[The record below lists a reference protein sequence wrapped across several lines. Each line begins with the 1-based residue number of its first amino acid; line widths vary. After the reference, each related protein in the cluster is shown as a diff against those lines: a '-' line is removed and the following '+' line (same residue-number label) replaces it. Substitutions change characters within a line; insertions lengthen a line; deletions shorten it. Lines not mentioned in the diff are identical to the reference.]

1 MDGAWPAAMLTLNR
15 MATATEA
22 MILTAPLPLS
32 FYLLPSTFYPFLPSS
47 FFLFPFPGRGG
58 PSTRR
63 ALVPSKAQQGDPTM
77 KLACFPILA
86 LAACLTLS
94 PAAAR
99 AAAALQR
106 DTETVDR
113 TYPLGAGGELRLNN
127 FSGKIVITGSN
138 RGNVAI
144 HAVRRATRERLEN
157 IHLDIQADGSRIRID
172 ANKRDKSWDRHDDN
186 VVETDFE
193 IEVPDDANLDVNAFS
208 SDIRISNVHGRQ
220 KVHSFSGGVT
230 LRDAAGPIDAETFSG
245 DIDVDLAPNASG
257 RVDFDTFS
265 GDLTSDI
272 PMAYRSGGR
281 RGAHGEI
288 GSGGTNTLKF
298 HTFSGDVHIK

>member
-1 MDGAWPAAMLTLNR
+1 M
-15 MATATEA
+15 
-22 MILTAPLPLS
+22 
-32 FYLLPSTFYPFLPSS
+32 
-47 FFLFPFPGRGG
+47 
-58 PSTRR
+58 TR
-63 ALVPSKAQQGDPTM
+63 
-77 KLACFPILA
+77 LACLPVLA
-86 LAACLTLS
+86 AAACLILS
-94 PAAAR
+94 PVGAR
-99 AAAALQR
+99 TASGEQR
-106 DTETVDR
+106 ETETVDR
-113 TYPLGAGGELRLNN
+113 TYPMGPGGELRLNN

-157 IHLDIQADGSRIRID
+157 IHLEIQANGSQIRIE
-172 ANKRDKSWDRHDDN
+172 ANKRDESWDRHNDN

-193 IEVPDDANLDVNAFS
+193 IEVPEDVNLDVNAFS
-208 SDIRISNVHGRQ
+208 SDIRISNVRGRQ
-220 KVHSFSGGVT
+220 KIHSFSGGVT

-281 RGAHGEI
+281 RGAHAEI

>member
-1 MDGAWPAAMLTLNR
+1 MT
-15 MATATEA
+15 
-22 MILTAPLPLS
+22 
-32 FYLLPSTFYPFLPSS
+32 
-47 FFLFPFPGRGG
+47 
-58 PSTRR
+58 
-63 ALVPSKAQQGDPTM
+63 
-77 KLACFPILA
+77 KLACVPMMA
-86 LAACLTLS
+86 VTACLILS
-94 PAAAR
+94 PFGVR
-99 AAAALQR
+99 AASGAQR
-106 DTETVDR
+106 ETETVDR
-113 TYPLGAGGELRLNN
+113 TYPMGAGGELRLNN

-144 HAVRRATRERLEN
+144 HAVRRGTRDRLEN
-157 IHLDIQADGSRIRID
+157 IHLDIQASGSQVRVE
-172 ANKRDKSWDRHDDN
+172 ANKRDESWDRHDDN
-186 VVETDFE
+186 VVETDFQ
-193 IEVPDDANLDVNAFS
+193 IEVPEDANLDINAFS

-220 KVHSFSGGVT
+220 KVHSFSGPVT

-245 DIDVDLAPNASG
+245 DIDVDLAANASG

-288 GSGGTNTLKF
+288 GSGGSNTLKF